1 MKKTIISLFM
11 IIIISLLMIIFNTT
25 NVQAA
30 SSDSE
35 FFELQFEIINNE
47 ENENVDI
54 YLLLPKE
61 YIEFAIEHDN
71 LDIEYEGANTLK
83 ENNIPSINVDGLNI
97 EDELYEENGIEY
109 VQILLEKNDNNI
121 YSFDILSD
129 YFDLDMKY
137 RIKND
142 SKDFI
147 ANIENFKLNDG
158 ICEIEYDYDAD
169 IVKQPD
175 RKMFSFGTIL
185 LVAILIIILILG
197 ISSYTKHK
205 NNI

>member
-1 MKKTIISLFM
+1 MKKRITTLFA

-25 NVQAA
+25 NAQATSA
-30 SSDSE
+30 DNE
-35 FFELQFEIINNE
+35 FFELQFKIINNE

-61 YIEFAIEHDN
+61 YIEFAIEHDK
-71 LDIEYEGANTLK
+71 LDIEYEGASTLK
-83 ENNIPSINVDGLNI
+83 ENNIPSIDVDGLNI
-97 EDELYEENGIEY
+97 LDDIYEEDGTEY
-109 VQILLEKNDNNI
+109 VQILLEKNEDNI
-121 YSFDILSD
+121 YSFNILSD

-142 SKDFI
+142 DKDFI

>member
-1 MKKTIISLFM
+1 MKKTIISLFI

-30 SSDSE
+30 SSDSG

-83 ENNIPSINVDGLNI
+83 ENSIPSINVDRLNI
-97 EDELYEENGIEY
+97 LDDIYEENGIEY
-109 VQILLEKNDNNI
+109 VQILLEKNDDDI

-129 YFDLDMKY
+129 YFDLGMRY

-142 SKDFI
+142 NKDFI
-147 ANIENFKLNDG
+147 AHIDNFNIEKG
-158 ICEIEYDYDAD
+158 VCEIEYDYSAD

-175 RKMFSFGTIL
+175 KKMFSLGTI
-185 LVAILIIILILG
+185 ILIIILIIIIILG
-197 ISSYTKHK
+197 ISSYIKK
-205 NNI
+205 K

>member
-1 MKKTIISLFM
+1 MKKSIIFLFAVM
-11 IIIISLLMIIFNTT
+11 MISLLIIILNTT
-25 NVQAA
+25 NSQERLA
-30 SSDSE
+30 DDE
-35 FFELQFEIINNE
+35 FFKLQFEIKNNE
-47 ENENVDI
+47 ENENVYI

-61 YIEFAIEHDN
+61 YIEFAIKHDN

-83 ENNIPSINVDGLNI
+83 ENSIPSINVDGLNI
-97 EDELYEENGIEY
+97 LDDIYEENGIKY
-109 VQILLEKNDNNI
+109 VQILLEKNEDNI

-129 YFDLDMKY
+129 YFDLDMRY

-175 RKMFSFGTIL
+175 RKLFSFGTIL
-185 LVAILIIILILG
+185 LIAILIIVIILG
-197 ISSYTKHK
+197 ISSYIKEK
-205 NNI
+205 

>member
-71 LDIEYEGANTLK
+71 LNIEYEGANTIK

-109 VQILLEKNDNNI
+109 VQILLEKNDDDI

-129 YFDLDMKY
+129 YFDLDMRY

-142 SKDFI
+142 NKDFI
-147 ANIENFKLNDG
+147 AHIDNFNIENG
-158 ICEIEYDYDAD
+158 ACEIEYDYSSD

-175 RKMFSFGTIL
+175 KKMFSLGTIL
-185 LVAILIIILILG
+185 LIIILLIVIILG
-197 ISSYTKHK
+197 ITSYIKK
-205 NNI
+205 K

>member
-1 MKKTIISLFM
+1 MKKTIISLFI

-30 SSDSE
+30 SSDSG

-83 ENNIPSINVDGLNI
+83 ENSIPSINVDGLNI
-97 EDELYEENGIEY
+97 LDDIYEENGIEY
-109 VQILLEKNDNNI
+109 VQILLEKNDDDI

-129 YFDLDMKY
+129 YFDLDMRY

-142 SKDFI
+142 NKDFI
-147 ANIENFKLNDG
+147 AHIDNFNIEKG
-158 ICEIEYDYDAD
+158 VCEIEYDYSAD

-175 RKMFSFGTIL
+175 KKMFSLGTI
-185 LVAILIIILILG
+185 ILIIILIIIIILG
-197 ISSYTKHK
+197 ISSYIKK
-205 NNI
+205 K

>member
-1 MKKTIISLFM
+1 MKKRITTLFA

-25 NVQAA
+25 NAQAT
-30 SSDSE
+30 SSESE
-35 FFELQFEIINNE
+35 FFQLQFKILNNE

-61 YIEFAIEHDN
+61 YIEFAIEHDK

-83 ENNIPSINVDGLNI
+83 ENNIPSINLGGLNI
-97 EDELYEENGIEY
+97 LDDIYEENGIEY

>member
-1 MKKTIISLFM
+1 MKKTIISLF
-11 IIIISLLMIIFNTT
+11 IIIIVSLLIMIFNIT
-25 NVQAA
+25 NVQAT
-30 SSDSE
+30 SLSDNE
-35 FFELQFEIINNE
+35 FFELQFKIINNNT
-47 ENENVDI
+47 NEKVDI

-71 LDIEYEGANTLK
+71 LDIEYEGANILK

-97 EDELYEENGIEY
+97 LDNIYEENGIEY
-109 VQILLEKNDNNI
+109 VQILLEKNDNDIYAFNI
-121 YSFDILSD
+121 LLD

-175 RKMFSFGTIL
+175 RKVFSFGTIL
-185 LVAILIIILILG
+185 LIAILIIVVILG
-197 ISSYTKHK
+197 ISSYIKK
-205 NNI
+205 K

>member
-1 MKKTIISLFM
+1 MKKRITTLFA

-25 NVQAA
+25 NAQAT
-30 SSDSE
+30 SSDNE
-35 FFELQFEIINNE
+35 FFELQFKIINNE

-61 YIEFAIEHDN
+61 YIEFAIEHDK
-71 LDIEYEGANTLK
+71 LDIEYEGASTLK
-83 ENNIPSINVDGLNI
+83 ENKIPSIDVDRSNI
-97 EDELYEENGIEY
+97 LDDIYEEDGTEY
-109 VQILLEKNDNNI
+109 IQILLEKNEDNI
-121 YSFDILSD
+121 YSFNILSD

-142 SKDFI
+142 DKDFI
-147 ANIENFKLNDG
+147 AHIDNFDIENG
-158 ICEIEYDYDAD
+158 VCEIEYDYNAD

>member
-11 IIIISLLMIIFNTT
+11 IIIISLLMIILNTT

-47 ENENVDI
+47 ENDNVDI

-71 LDIEYEGANTLK
+71 LNIEYEGANTIK

-109 VQILLEKNDNNI
+109 VQILLEKNDDDI

-129 YFDLDMKY
+129 YFDLDMRY

-142 SKDFI
+142 NKDFI
-147 ANIENFKLNDG
+147 AHIDNFNIENG
-158 ICEIEYDYDAD
+158 VCEIGYDYSSD

-175 RKMFSFGTIL
+175 KKMFSLGTI
-185 LVAILIIILILG
+185 ILIIILIIIIILG
-197 ISSYTKHK
+197 ISSYIKK
-205 NNI
+205 K

>member
-1 MKKTIISLFM
+1 MKKRITTLFA

-25 NVQAA
+25 NAQAT
-30 SSDSE
+30 SSESE
-35 FFELQFEIINNE
+35 FFQLQFKIINNE
-47 ENENVDI
+47 ENENLDI

-61 YIEFAIEHDN
+61 YIEFAIEHDK

-83 ENNIPSINVDGLNI
+83 ENNIPSINLGGLNI
-97 EDELYEENGIEY
+97 LDDIYEENGIEY
-109 VQILLEKNDNNI
+109 VQILLEKNEDNI
-121 YSFDILSD
+121 YSFNILSD

-142 SKDFI
+142 DKDFI

>member
-1 MKKTIISLFM
+1 MKKRITTLFA

-25 NVQAA
+25 NAQAT
-30 SSDSE
+30 SSESE
-35 FFELQFEIINNE
+35 FFQLQFKIINNE

-61 YIEFAIEHDN
+61 YIEFAIEHDK

-83 ENNIPSINVDGLNI
+83 ENNIPSIDVDRSNI
-97 EDELYEENGIEY
+97 LDDIYEEDGTEY
-109 VQILLEKNDNNI
+109 IQILLEKNEDNI
-121 YSFDILSD
+121 YSFNILSD

-142 SKDFI
+142 DKDFI
-147 ANIENFKLNDG
+147 AHIDNFDIENG
-158 ICEIEYDYDAD
+158 VCEIEYDYNAD

>member
-109 VQILLEKNDNNI
+109 VQILLEKNDDDI

-129 YFDLDMKY
+129 YFDLDMRY

-142 SKDFI
+142 NKDFI
-147 ANIENFKLNDG
+147 AHIDNFNIENG
-158 ICEIEYDYDAD
+158 VCEIEYDYSSD
-169 IVKQPD
+169 IVKEAGE
-175 RKMFSFGTIL
+175 KMFSLGRIML
-185 LVAILIIILILG
+185 IIILIIIIILG
-197 ISSYTKHK
+197 ISSYIKK
-205 NNI
+205 K

>member
-1 MKKTIISLFM
+1 MKKRITTLFA

-25 NVQAA
+25 NAQAT
-30 SSDSE
+30 SSESE
-35 FFELQFEIINNE
+35 FFQLQFKIINNE

-61 YIEFAIEHDN
+61 YIEFAIEHDK
-71 LDIEYEGANTLK
+71 LDIEYEGASTLK
-83 ENNIPSINVDGLNI
+83 ENNIPSIDVDRSNI
-97 EDELYEENGIEY
+97 LDDIYEEDGTEY
-109 VQILLEKNDNNI
+109 IQILLEKNEDNI
-121 YSFDILSD
+121 YSFNILSD

-142 SKDFI
+142 DKDFI
-147 ANIENFKLNDG
+147 AHIDNFDIENG
-158 ICEIEYDYDAD
+158 VCEIEYDYNAD

-185 LVAILIIILILG
+185 LVAIIIIILILG

>member
-1 MKKTIISLFM
+1 MKKRITTLFA

-25 NVQAA
+25 NAQATSA
-30 SSDSE
+30 DNE
-35 FFELQFEIINNE
+35 FFELQFKIINNE

-61 YIEFAIEHDN
+61 YIEFAIEHDK
-71 LDIEYEGANTLK
+71 LDIEYEGANTIK

-109 VQILLEKNDNNI
+109 VQILLEKNDDDI

-129 YFDLDMKY
+129 YFDLDMRY

-142 SKDFI
+142 NKDFI
-147 ANIENFKLNDG
+147 AHIENFKLKDG

-175 RKMFSFGTIL
+175 RKVFSFGTIL
-185 LVAILIIILILG
+185 LIAILIIVVILG
-197 ISSYTKHK
+197 ISSYIKK
-205 NNI
+205 RGL

>member
-1 MKKTIISLFM
+1 MKKRITTLFA

-25 NVQAA
+25 NAQAT
-30 SSDSE
+30 SSESE
-35 FFELQFEIINNE
+35 FFQLQFKIINNE
-47 ENENVDI
+47 ENENLDI

-61 YIEFAIEHDN
+61 YIEFAIEHDK

-83 ENNIPSINVDGLNI
+83 ENNIPSINLGGLNI
-97 EDELYEENGIEY
+97 LDDIYEENGIEY

>member
-1 MKKTIISLFM
+1 MKKRITTLFA

-25 NVQAA
+25 NAQATSA
-30 SSDSE
+30 DNE
-35 FFELQFEIINNE
+35 FFELQFKIINNE

-61 YIEFAIEHDN
+61 YIEFAIEHDK
-71 LDIEYEGANTLK
+71 LDIEYEGASTLK
-83 ENNIPSINVDGLNI
+83 ENNIPSIDVDGLNI
-97 EDELYEENGIEY
+97 LDDIYEEDGTEY
-109 VQILLEKNDNNI
+109 VQILLEKNEDNI
-121 YSFDILSD
+121 YSFNILSD

-142 SKDFI
+142 DKDFI
-147 ANIENFKLNDG
+147 AHIDNFDIENG
-158 ICEIEYDYDAD
+158 VCEIEYDYNAD

>member
-1 MKKTIISLFM
+1 MKKTIISLF
-11 IIIISLLMIIFNTT
+11 IIIIVSLLIMIFNIT
-25 NVQAA
+25 NVQAT
-30 SSDSE
+30 SLSDNE
-35 FFELQFEIINNE
+35 FFELQFKIINNNT
-47 ENENVDI
+47 NEKVDI

-71 LDIEYEGANTLK
+71 LDIEYEGANILK
-83 ENNIPSINVDGLNI
+83 ENNIPSINVEGLNI
-97 EDELYEENGIEY
+97 LDNIYEENGIEY
-109 VQILLEKNDNNI
+109 VQILLEKNDNDIYAFNI
-121 YSFDILSD
+121 LLD

-175 RKMFSFGTIL
+175 RKVFSFGTIL
-185 LVAILIIILILG
+185 LIAILIIVVILG
-197 ISSYTKHK
+197 ISSYIKK
-205 NNI
+205 K

>member
-47 ENENVDI
+47 KNEDVDI
-54 YLLLPKE
+54 YLLLPRE
-61 YIEFAIEHDN
+61 YIEYAIENDN
-71 LDIEYEGANTLK
+71 LDIEYEGVNTLK
-83 ENNIPSINVDGLNI
+83 ENNIPSIDVDGLNI
-97 EDELYEENGIEY
+97 QDDMYEENGIEY
-109 VQILLEKNDNNI
+109 VQILLEKNDDDI

-129 YFDLDMKY
+129 YIDLDMRY

-142 SKDFI
+142 DKDFI
-147 ANIENFKLNDG
+147 VNIENFKLNNG

-169 IVKQPD
+169 VVKQPD
-175 RKMFSFGTIL
+175 RKVFSFGTIL
-185 LVAILIIILILG
+185 LIAILIIVVILG
-197 ISSYTKHK
+197 ISSYINKK
-205 NNI
+205 

>member
-47 ENENVDI
+47 ENDNVDI

-71 LDIEYEGANTLK
+71 LNIEYEGANTIK

-109 VQILLEKNDNNI
+109 VQILLEKNDDDI

-129 YFDLDMKY
+129 YFDLDMRY

-142 SKDFI
+142 NKDFI
-147 ANIENFKLNDG
+147 AHIYNFNIENG
-158 ICEIEYDYDAD
+158 VCEIEYDYSSD

-175 RKMFSFGTIL
+175 KKMFSLGTI
-185 LVAILIIILILG
+185 ILIIILIIIIILG
-197 ISSYTKHK
+197 ISSYIKK
-205 NNI
+205 K

>member
-1 MKKTIISLFM
+1 MKKRITTLFA

-25 NVQAA
+25 NAQATSA
-30 SSDSE
+30 DNE
-35 FFELQFEIINNE
+35 FFELQFKIINNE

-61 YIEFAIEHDN
+61 YIEFAIEHDK
-71 LDIEYEGANTLK
+71 LDIEYEGASTLK
-83 ENNIPSINVDGLNI
+83 ENNIPSIDVDGLNI
-97 EDELYEENGIEY
+97 LDDIYEENGIEY
-109 VQILLEKNDNNI
+109 VQILLEKNDDDI

-129 YFDLDMKY
+129 YFDLDMRY

-142 SKDFI
+142 NKDFI
-147 ANIENFKLNDG
+147 AHIENFKLKDG

-175 RKMFSFGTIL
+175 RKVFSFGTIL
-185 LVAILIIILILG
+185 LIAILIIVVILG
-197 ISSYTKHK
+197 ISSYIKK
-205 NNI
+205 RGL

>member
-1 MKKTIISLFM
+1 
-11 IIIISLLMIIFNTT
+11 
-25 NVQAA
+25 
-30 SSDSE
+30 
-35 FFELQFEIINNE
+35 
-47 ENENVDI
+47 
-54 YLLLPKE
+54 
-61 YIEFAIEHDN
+61 
-71 LDIEYEGANTLK
+71 
-83 ENNIPSINVDGLNI
+83 
-97 EDELYEENGIEY
+97 
-109 VQILLEKNDNNI
+109 
-121 YSFDILSD
+121 
-129 YFDLDMKY
+129 MKY

>member
-1 MKKTIISLFM
+1 MKKRITTLFA

-25 NVQAA
+25 NAQATSA
-30 SSDSE
+30 DNE
-35 FFELQFEIINNE
+35 FFELQFKIINNE
-47 ENENVDI
+47 ENENLDI

-61 YIEFAIEHDN
+61 YIEFAIEHDK

-83 ENNIPSINVDGLNI
+83 ENNIPSINLGGLNI
-97 EDELYEENGIEY
+97 LDDIYEENGIEY

>member
-1 MKKTIISLFM
+1 MKKRITTLFA

-25 NVQAA
+25 NAQATSA
-30 SSDSE
+30 DNE
-35 FFELQFEIINNE
+35 FFELQFKIINNE

-61 YIEFAIEHDN
+61 YIEFAIEHDK
-71 LDIEYEGANTLK
+71 LDIEYEGASTLK
-83 ENNIPSINVDGLNI
+83 ENNIPSIDVDGLNI
-97 EDELYEENGIEY
+97 LDDIYEEDGTEY

-129 YFDLDMKY
+129 YFDLDMRY

-142 SKDFI
+142 NKDFI
-147 ANIENFKLNDG
+147 AHIENFKLKDG

-175 RKMFSFGTIL
+175 RKVFSFGTIL
-185 LVAILIIILILG
+185 LIAILIIVVILG
-197 ISSYTKHK
+197 ISSYIKK
-205 NNI
+205 RGL

>member
-1 MKKTIISLFM
+1 MKKRITTLFA

-25 NVQAA
+25 NAQAT
-30 SSDSE
+30 SSESE
-35 FFELQFEIINNE
+35 FFQLQFKIINNE
-47 ENENVDI
+47 ENENLDI

-61 YIEFAIEHDN
+61 YIEFAIEHDK

-83 ENNIPSINVDGLNI
+83 ENNIPSINLGGLNI
-97 EDELYEENGIEY
+97 LDDIYEENGIEY

-175 RKMFSFGTIL
+175 RKLFSFGTIL
-185 LVAILIIILILG
+185 LIAILIIVIILG
-197 ISSYTKHK
+197 ISSYIKEK
-205 NNI
+205 

>member
-61 YIEFAIEHDN
+61 YIEFTIEHDN

-109 VQILLEKNDNNI
+109 VQILLEKNDDDI

-129 YFDLDMKY
+129 YFDLDMRY

-142 SKDFI
+142 NKDFI
-147 ANIENFKLNDG
+147 ANIENFKLKDG
-158 ICEIEYDYDAD
+158 ICEIEYDYSSD

-175 RKMFSFGTIL
+175 KKMFSLGTI
-185 LVAILIIILILG
+185 ILIIILIIIIILG
-197 ISSYTKHK
+197 ISSYIKK
-205 NNI
+205 K

>member
-25 NVQAA
+25 NAQAT
-30 SSDSE
+30 SSDNE
-35 FFELQFEIINNE
+35 FFELQFKIINNE

-61 YIEFAIEHDN
+61 YIEFAIEHDK
-71 LDIEYEGANTLK
+71 LDIEYEGASTLK
-83 ENNIPSINVDGLNI
+83 ENNIPSIDVDRSNI
-97 EDELYEENGIEY
+97 LDDIYEEDGTEY
-109 VQILLEKNDNNI
+109 VQILLEKNEDNI
-121 YSFDILSD
+121 YSFNILSD

-142 SKDFI
+142 DKDFI
-147 ANIENFKLNDG
+147 AHIDNFDIENG
-158 ICEIEYDYDAD
+158 VCEIEYDYNAD

>member
-1 MKKTIISLFM
+1 MKKRITTLFA

-25 NVQAA
+25 NAQAT
-30 SSDSE
+30 SSESE
-35 FFELQFEIINNE
+35 FFQLQFKIINNE
-47 ENENVDI
+47 ENENLDI

-61 YIEFAIEHDN
+61 YIEFAIEHDK

-83 ENNIPSINVDGLNI
+83 ENNIPSINLGGLNI
-97 EDELYEENGIEY
+97 LDDIYEENGIEY

-129 YFDLDMKY
+129 YFELDMKY

>member
-1 MKKTIISLFM
+1 MKKRITTLFA

-25 NVQAA
+25 NAQATSA
-30 SSDSE
+30 DNE
-35 FFELQFEIINNE
+35 FFELQFKIINNE

-61 YIEFAIEHDN
+61 YIEFAIEHDK
-71 LDIEYEGANTLK
+71 LDIEYEGASTLK
-83 ENNIPSINVDGLNI
+83 ENNIPSIDVDRSNI
-97 EDELYEENGIEY
+97 LDDIYEEDGTEY
-109 VQILLEKNDNNI
+109 IQILLEKNEDNI
-121 YSFDILSD
+121 YSFNILSD

-142 SKDFI
+142 DKDFI
-147 ANIENFKLNDG
+147 AHIDNFVIENG
-158 ICEIEYDYDAD
+158 VCEIEYDYNAD

>member
-109 VQILLEKNDNNI
+109 ESIINDINKIHWEEK
-121 YSFDILSD
+121 
-129 YFDLDMKY
+129 
-137 RIKND
+137 
-142 SKDFI
+142 
-147 ANIENFKLNDG
+147 
-158 ICEIEYDYDAD
+158 
-169 IVKQPD
+169 
-175 RKMFSFGTIL
+175 
-185 LVAILIIILILG
+185 
-197 ISSYTKHK
+197 
-205 NNI
+205 

>member
-1 MKKTIISLFM
+1 MKKRITTLFA

-25 NVQAA
+25 NAQATSA
-30 SSDSE
+30 DNE
-35 FFELQFEIINNE
+35 FFELQFKIINNE

-61 YIEFAIEHDN
+61 YIEFAIEHDK

-83 ENNIPSINVDGLNI
+83 ENNIPSIDVDRSNI
-97 EDELYEENGIEY
+97 LDDIYEEDGTEY
-109 VQILLEKNDNNI
+109 IQILLEKNEDNI
-121 YSFDILSD
+121 YSFNILSD

-142 SKDFI
+142 DKDFI
-147 ANIENFKLNDG
+147 AHIDNFDIENG
-158 ICEIEYDYDAD
+158 VCEIEYDYNAD

-185 LVAILIIILILG
+185 LVAIIIIILILG